1 MESFELSQST
11 EDLINDIYKEDGD
24 NGDDYD
30 DGADTEAKVIMFL
43 LLFSINI
50 ILWFFFEKFH
60 QIPTSSNPTRNFQQT
75 ILIQWRK

>member
-30 DGADTEAKVIMFL
+30 DGADTEEKVIMFL

-50 ILWFFFEKFH
+50 IL
-60 QIPTSSNPTRNFQQT
+60 
-75 ILIQWRK
+75 

>member
-30 DGADTEAKVIMFL
+30 DGADTEEKVIMLL

-50 ILWFFFEKFH
+50 ILWFFEKFH
-60 QIPTSSNPTRNFQQT
+60 QIPTSSNPIRNFQQT

>member
-30 DGADTEAKVIMFL
+30 GDGADTEAKVIMFL

-50 ILWFFFEKFH
+50 IL
-60 QIPTSSNPTRNFQQT
+60 
-75 ILIQWRK
+75 

>member
-30 DGADTEAKVIMFL
+30 DGADTETKVIMFL
-43 LLFSINI
+43 LLFSITI

>member
-11 EDLINDIYKEDGD
+11 EDLINDIYEEDGD
-24 NGDDYD
+24 KGDDYD
-30 DGADTEAKVIMFL
+30 DGADTEEKVIMFL